1 MVPAHPHSALL
12 QQGPGEERIY
22 PQLTRFLVALAA
34 VVLSALAPVAQAQVQ
49 PYQANDYK
57 GFYSVLPP
65 GTNGTF
71 NAVEFAQAQL
81 GTYPLHSRDQI
92 PLYENLVYAT
102 PGLTAGQIPSYFKDA
117 SFGVQAGQVERT
129 YSPRAGV
136 TIQRDSGYGVPHVY
150 GVTRSDT
157 IFGAGYAS
165 AEDRLFFMDV
175 LRNAGR
181 GQLSGF
187 AGGAN
192 KAMDADV
199 WSNAP
204 YTEADLQEQID
215 KADDLYGT
223 EGAALQQ
230 DLVDYV
236 AGINQYISE
245 ARTDPT
251 KMPYEY
257 AAIGKPLQ
265 DWQGTDVI
273 ATAALIG
280 GIFGK
285 GGGNELGSAQVLEEA
300 RDRFG
305 GAAGEQA
312 WRDFR
317 RQDDPEAPTTVKS
330 GQGSFPYPTSRG
342 SSGVALPDEGS
353 LVNPP
358 NSTSTPLVP
367 GAEPLFD
374 GLRRLGGMS
383 NALLVS
389 GAESESGR
397 PVAVMGPQVAYFMP
411 QILLELDLHGPDI
424 DAQGAAF
431 AGVSPYIL
439 LGRGQDY
446 AWSATSA
453 GQDIIDTFAEK
464 LCEPDGSEP
473 DVQSTYYLYKG
484 ECRPMEILTRVNN
497 ITPNP
502 GDPSPP
508 ETYTLQAQR
517 TVHGIVAKRGTVDGR
532 PVAFARQRST
542 YFHEADSARAFAE
555 LNRPSKVQNVQ
566 DFQRVASKINFT
578 FNWFYT
584 DDRDIGYFNSG
595 DNPVRAAGADPD
607 FPNWGTGEY
616 DWKGWETT
624 FKTSDVTPFEE
635 HPRVINQDYI
645 TSWNNKQAP
654 GFDSADGQFGYGPI
668 YRSDS
673 LDDEIDPKIAGA
685 ARMSLPEAI
694 DSMEEAG
701 TVDLRAKQ
709 LIPLLLQ
716 VVGTPSD
723 PQLAAAVN
731 TLQAWYAAG
740 AHRIDRNQNG
750 QYDQAAAVQIMD
762 AWWPRLLEAEFEP
775 EMGSAFFDA
784 VQSVIGFD
792 NEPNNHG
799 QHLGSAYQDGWW
811 GYVSKDL
818 RRVLGQSAAD
828 PFSRTYC
835 GGGSLTACR
844 TALRQAL
851 TDALAVPATTLYDE
865 DPGTAGVQRVSG
877 CPAGKSDQWC
887 FDSVRFRPIGA
898 VTVPTIH
905 WINRPTYQQAVQVQ
919 GHRPRGYVRPQ
930 SAASIRAALVPA
942 YKACSAPNRR
952 HGPPLAFDSCNPP
965 ELRSSYL
972 TMGAPDANGQ
982 VANGSGTVAFRVFP
996 GNPSTPAD
1004 EADVNVT
1011 FALLDVRKQGDL
1023 SDYAG
1028 QVQVN
1033 TVVRMTDRDNNE
1045 VAGGG
1050 DDPATMTDY
1059 PLNVPATCSPTASTT
1074 TGGACNLSTS
1084 LDAVVPGVIKEGDRS
1099 SWQVGTVQVFDG
1111 GADGVLSTSPN
1122 TLFARQGVFVP

>member
-1 MVPAHPHSALL
+1 LIAPTPAP
-12 QQGPGEERIY
+12 
-22 PQLTRFLVALAA
+22 
-34 VVLSALAPVAQAQVQ
+34 AQVQ
-49 PYQANDYK
+49 PYQANDYG
-57 GFYSVLPP
+57 GFRSILPP
-65 GTNGTF
+65 GTKGNF
-71 NAVEFAQAQL
+71 NAADFAQFQLL
-81 GTYPLHSRDQI
+81 GTYPAHATDQ
-92 PLYENLVYAT
+92 LSMYENLVYAT
-102 PGLTAGQIPSYFKDA
+102 PGLTAAQIPSYFKDA
-117 SFGVQAGQVERT
+117 SFGVPAGQAERT

-136 TIQRDSGYGVPHVY
+136 TIVRDSAHGQAHVY

-175 LRNAGR
+175 LRHAGR

-199 WSNAP
+199 WANAP
-204 YTEADLQEQID
+204 YTEADLQEQVD
-215 KADDLYGT
+215 KADDLYGA

-236 AGINQYISE
+236 AGINQFISE
-245 ARTDPT
+245 ARLDPT

-257 AAIGKPLQ
+257 AAIGKPLE
-265 DWQGTDVI
+265 DWQGSDVI

-285 GGGNELGSAQVLEEA
+285 GGGGEIGSALALEEA
-300 RDRFG
+300 KDRYG

-330 GQGSFPYPTSRG
+330 GNGSFDYPRTRG
-342 SSGVALPDEGS
+342 TSGVALPDEGS
-353 LVNPP
+353 LVDPP
-358 NSTSTPLVP
+358 NSSSTPLVP

-374 GLRRLGGMS
+374 GLRSLAGMS

-389 GAESESGR
+389 GAETESGR

-411 QILLELDLHGPDI
+411 QILVELDLHGPDI

-439 LGRGQDY
+439 LGRGQDF

-473 DVQSTYYLYKG
+473 DLQSTHYLYKG
-484 ECRPMEILTRVNN
+484 QCRPMEILTRVNN

-508 ETYTLQAQR
+508 ETYTLEAQR
-517 TVHGIVAKRGTVDGR
+517 TVHGIVAKRGTVDGQ

-542 YFHEADSARAFAE
+542 YFHEADSARAFAR
-555 LNRPSKVQNVQ
+555 LNRPSQVQNAE
-566 DFQRVASKINFT
+566 DFQRVVHDINFT
-578 FNWFYT
+578 FNWFYA
-584 DDRDIGYFNSG
+584 DDRDIAYFNSG
-595 DNPVRAAGADPD
+595 NNPERAPGADPD

-616 DWKGWETT
+616 DWEGWETT
-624 FKTSDVTPFEE
+624 FKTADYTPFGE
-635 HPRVINQDYI
+635 HPQVINQDYI

-654 GFDSADGQFGYGPI
+654 GFDSADGQWGYGPH

-673 LDDEIDPKIAGA
+673 LDEQIDARLAGSGK
-685 ARMSLPEAI
+685 MSLAEGI
-694 DSMEEAG
+694 DAMELAG
-701 TVDLRAKQ
+701 TTDLRAKQ
-709 LIPLLLQ
+709 VLSLILD

-723 PQLAAAVN
+723 PQQASAVS
-731 TLQAWYAAG
+731 TLQGWLAAG
-740 AHRIDRNQNG
+740 AHRADRDQNG
-750 QYDQAAAVQIMD
+750 EYEHAAAIQIMD

-775 EMGSAFFDA
+775 EMGSDFFDA
-784 VQSVIGFD
+784 VHGVLSFD

-799 QHLGSAYQDGWW
+799 DHLGSAYQDGWW

-818 RRVLGQSAAD
+818 RRALGQPVSD
-828 PFSRTYC
+828 GFSRTYC
-835 GGGSLTACR
+835 GNGSLTACR

-851 TDALAVPATTLYDE
+851 SDALAVPATTLYDE
-865 DPGTAGVQRVSG
+865 DSGAAGVQRVDT

-898 VTVPTIH
+898 VTARTIH
-905 WINRPTYQQAVQVQ
+905 WINRPTFQQAVEIQ
-919 GHRPRGYVRPQ
+919 GHRPRGYVRPKG
-930 SAASIRAALVPA
+930 ATPVRVPLVPA
-942 YKACSAPNRR
+942 FKGCAAPDRQ
-952 HGPPLAFDSCNPP
+952 HGPPLAFGSCNPP
-965 ELRSSYL
+965 EQRSDYL
-972 TMGAPDANGQ
+972 TIGAPDANGKL
-982 VANGSGTVAFRVFP
+982 VNSIGHVSLSVFV

-1011 FALLDVRKQGDL
+1011 LSLTDVRKRSDL
-1023 SDYAG
+1023 SDYTG
-1028 QVQVN
+1028 QLQVESQ
-1033 TVVRMTDRDNNE
+1033 VRITDSDNE
-1045 VAGGG
+1045 LAAGGG
-1050 DDPATMTDY
+1050 SDPATVTDF
-1059 PLNVPATCSPTASTT
+1059 PLAVPASCAATADTSIGGDCSVSTT
-1074 TGGACNLSTS
+1074 
-1084 LDAVVPGVIKEGDRS
+1084 LDALVPGTIKEGDRA
-1099 SWQVGTVQVFDG
+1099 SWQLGAVQVFDG
-1111 GADGVLSTSPN
+1111 GADGLLSTSPN

>member
-1 MVPAHPHSALL
+1 MAA
-12 QQGPGEERIY
+12 
-22 PQLTRFLVALAA
+22 ALA
-34 VVLSALAPVAQAQVQ
+34 LALVPPAAAQVQ

-57 GFYSVLPP
+57 GFHSVLPP
-65 GTNGTF
+65 GTHGTF
-71 NAVEFAQAQL
+71 NAVEFAQFQL
-81 GTYPLHSRDQI
+81 SGTYPPHARDQV

-102 PGLTAGQIPSYFKDA
+102 PGLTAGQIPSYFKDG

-136 TIQRDSGYGVPHVY
+136 TVQRDSGYGVPHVY
-150 GVTRSDT
+150 GLTRSDT
-157 IFGAGYAS
+157 IFGAGYVS

-175 LRNAGR
+175 LRHAGR

-199 WSNAP
+199 WANAP

-215 KADDLYGT
+215 LADDFYGAQ
-223 EGAALQQ
+223 GAALQQ

-245 ARTDPT
+245 ARSDPT

-257 AAIGKPLQ
+257 AAIGKPLE

-285 GGGNELGSAQVLEEA
+285 GGGGELGSAVALEEA

-330 GQGSFPYPTSRG
+330 GNGSFPYPTERG
-342 SSGVALPDEGS
+342 SAGVALPDEGS
-353 LVNPP
+353 LVDPP
-358 NSTSTPLVP
+358 NNSSTPLVP
-367 GAEPLFD
+367 GAEPLFE
-374 GLRRLGGMS
+374 GLRQLGGFS

-411 QILLELDLHGPDI
+411 EILLELDLHGPDL

-431 AGVSPYIL
+431 AGVSPYVL
-439 LGRGQDY
+439 LGRGQDF

-473 DVQSTYYLYKG
+473 DVQSTHYLYKG
-484 ECRPMEILTRVNN
+484 ECREMETLTRVNN

-508 ETYTLQAQR
+508 ETFTLQAQR
-517 TVHGIVAKRGTVDGR
+517 TVHGIVAKRGTVDGQ

-542 YFHEADSARAFAE
+542 YFHEADSARAFAD
-555 LNRPSKVQNVQ
+555 LNRPSKVQNVE
-566 DFQRVASKINFT
+566 DFQRVVSDINFT
-578 FNWFYT
+578 FNWFYA
-584 DDRDIGYFNSG
+584 DNRDIGYFNSG
-595 DNPVRAAGADPD
+595 DNPVRAEGADPD
-607 FPNWGTGEY
+607 LPNWGTGEY
-616 DWKGWETT
+616 DWQGWETH
-624 FKTSDVTPFEE
+624 FKSADYTPFEE
-635 HPRVINQDYI
+635 HPQVINQDYI

-654 GFDSADGQFGYGPI
+654 EFDSADGQWGYGPI

-673 LDDEIDPKIAGA
+673 LDEEIDPRIAGA
-685 ARMSLPEAI
+685 GKMSLPEAI

-701 TVDLRAKQ
+701 TVDLRGKQ
-709 LIPLLLQ
+709 TLPLLLQ
-716 VVGTPSD
+716 VVGTPSN
-723 PQLAAAVN
+723 PQLASAVS
-731 TLQAWYAAG
+731 TLQAWLAAG
-740 AHRIDRNQNG
+740 AHRIDRDQSG
-750 QYDQAAAVQIMD
+750 QYEHSSAIQIMD

-784 VQSVIGFD
+784 VHSVLAFD

-835 GGGSLTACR
+835 GNGSLTACR
-844 TALRQAL
+844 DALRQAL
-851 TDALAVPATTLYDE
+851 ADAIGVPATELYDE
-865 DPGTAGVQRVSG
+865 DSGTAGVQRVSG

-905 WINRPTYQQAVQVQ
+905 WINRPTYQQAVEVQ
-919 GHRPRGYVRPQ
+919 GHRPRGYVRTK
-930 SAASIRAALVPA
+930 SASPVEISLVPA
-942 YKACSAPNRR
+942 FKACAAPNRQ
-952 HGPPLAFDSCNPP
+952 HGPPLAFGSCNPP
-965 ELRSSYL
+965 EQRSSYL
-972 TMGAPDANGQ
+972 TVGAPDANGR
-982 VANGSGTVAFRVFP
+982 VANSTGSVTLRVVP
-996 GNPSTPAD
+996 GNPLTPAD
-1004 EADVNVT
+1004 EADVNLRL
-1011 FALLDVRKQGDL
+1011 ALTDVRKQSDL
-1023 SDYAG
+1023 SDYTG
-1028 QVQVN
+1028 QLQIES
-1033 TVVRMTDRDNNE
+1033 VVRITDRDNDE
-1045 VAGGG
+1045 GAGGG
-1050 DDPATMTDY
+1050 SDPATVSDF
-1059 PLNVPATCSPTASTT
+1059 PLDAPATCTATPDTT
-1074 TGGACNLSTS
+1074 IGGTCNLVTT
-1084 LDAVVPGVIKEGDRS
+1084 LDAVVPGVIGEGDRA
-1099 SWQVGTVQVFDG
+1099 SWELGALQVFDG
-1111 GADGVLSTSPN
+1111 GADGLLSTAPN